1 MNPFQIILISSLIF
15 LLALYLIY
23 FKNRLMMRLILIAV
37 FILGIVLVI
46 APETTTRL
54 ANALGIGRGADLI
67 FYISILFGVFG
78 FTILYA
84 KYRKLEQ
91 MLTDL
96 IRMETMRSA
105 IDLEQKK

>member
-23 FKNRLMMRLILIAV
+23 FKNRLMMRLIMIVV
-37 FILGIVLVI
+37 FILGIVLTI
-46 APETTTRL
+46 APETTTRV

-67 FYISILFGVFG
+67 FYVSILFGVCG

-84 KYRKLEQ
+84 KYRKMEQ

-96 IRMETMRSA
+96 IRMETMRTA